1 MNNFE
6 CSSELL
12 TEVVRVCQKLAHRG
26 IGGTL
31 KVSKSTRW
39 SQNLPQ
45 GNQKVLRVP
54 SYGQRVIWDPT
65 CSIWFNLRSSCIF
78 KHKRHSWW
86 IYAAWSTAISVCYR
100 TCKGKKPSSL
110 YGRAGLFA
118 LCVISC
124 HEIRSWCLEM
134 STLSVSPPCQL
145 LIVTI
150 LEGWPHTLYKVMQK
164 MFRPVIFKYK
174 KSFSSQGPICIL
186 SRVIS
191 MPDPKHTNDGL
202 FNWDLRSCCTES
214 AFRTGSSTF
223 LLNHGWN
230 QIWMIQ
236 LAPSHQHHSNWRHI
250 NLCSEMLCNY
260 IQCNEI
266 QHVIETHLIKPC

>member
-1 MNNFE
+1 M
-6 CSSELL
+6 
-12 TEVVRVCQKLAHRG
+12 AY
-26 IGGTL
+26 GGTL

-150 LEGWPHTLYKVMQK
+150 LEGWPGHIHCTKWCKKCSVLLYLNTKKFSLPGTNLHSVTCNFYAWPQTHK
-164 MFRPVIFKYK
+164 WRPFQLRFEKLLHRV
-174 KSFSSQGPICIL
+174 CIQNRFINFPPQSWL
-186 SRVIS
+186 KPNLNDSIS
-191 MPDPKHTNDGL
+191 AISPTP
-202 FNWDLRSCCTES
+202 F
-214 AFRTGSSTF
+214 
-223 LLNHGWN
+223 
-230 QIWMIQ
+230 
-236 LAPSHQHHSNWRHI
+236 
-250 NLCSEMLCNY
+250 
-260 IQCNEI
+260 
-266 QHVIETHLIKPC
+266 